1 MISNQDKIN
10 LIIWRLNNIEGDIKS
25 FIDHADI
32 FKDKYSLEEELVI
45 CNSKK
50 QALMEEL
57 NLLGGIWPGL
67 D

>member
-32 FKDKYSLEEELVI
+32 FKDKYSLEEELVK

-50 QALMEEL
+50 QALLEEL
-57 NLLGGIWPGL
+57 SLLDGAWPGP
-67 D
+67 